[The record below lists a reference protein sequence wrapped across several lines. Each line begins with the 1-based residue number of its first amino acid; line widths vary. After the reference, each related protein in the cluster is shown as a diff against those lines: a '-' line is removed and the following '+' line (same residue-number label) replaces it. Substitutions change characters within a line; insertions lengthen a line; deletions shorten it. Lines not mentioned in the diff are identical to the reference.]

1 MFVSGRVAFGM
12 TTLLTMTAMFGA
24 VRSNVPRV
32 SYVTLLDIWMIV
44 SIVFVFLSLLE
55 FTLVATLI
63 RNGQRLKSERLEQTC
78 RVLFP
83 LLYLVFNVLYW
94 TFLLMQM

>member
-1 MFVSGRVAFGM
+1 MILGRVAFGM

-44 SIVFVFLSLLE
+44 CTVFVFISLLE
-55 FTLVATLI
+55 FTTVATLI
-63 RNGQRLKSERLEQTC
+63 RARKRDKSEKVEQVS
-78 RVLFP
+78 RIAFP
-83 LLYLVFNVLYW
+83 IVFLIFNVVYW
-94 TFLLMQM
+94 VVIFKQL